1 MQNLKKMSV
10 SLDSLPLDD
19 IGFCDNWSYTF
30 IGCFFLFV
38 CLFVVFMQDL
48 KKNVCP
54 YFLPLLSLCCRLS
67 VTIISSQTLLFY
79 AKSENLTSKICIMN

>member
-38 CLFVVFMQDL
+38 CLLFLCKIL
-48 KKNVCP
+48 KKMFVHISC
-54 YFLPLLSLCCRLS
+54 LSYRCA
-67 VTIISSQTLLFY
+67 VGYQ
-79 AKSENLTSKICIMN
+79 